1 MLSTPHQ
8 GVLDPNLENAP
19 RSRDEHN
26 SSDVR
31 FEGREKFLCQP
42 GGTKQPA
49 ALRAVGQGYDG
60 APEGHVLLCADFK
73 TQSCHQNVTHSC
85 LILSYRRLK
94 FSCGAWGPKSGI
106 GSGPNLTT
114 NTKMGHR
121 MKIKPVLALTV
132 AVSSIAVGEVSHAAA
147 AAPASPQAYAAP
159 ASDATSW
166 YNMAAAEVDT
176 ARRQTRSDVPAKN
189 VILFV
194 GDGMGVS
201 TVTAAR
207 ILQGQQPNL
216 IGTGGSAVGQSG
228 EENFLSFEKFAW
240 LAHSKT
246 YSVNQQ
252 TPDSAPTMTA
262 MVSGIKTNGDEL
274 AVDQTMTHGTT
285 QADCMRSD
293 LAAHALK
300 TILEYAEDNGKSTGL
315 VSTARITHATPAANY
330 AHTTNRDWE
339 SDSNQP
345 AAGCAIPDIAR
356 QLVEFS
362 HGNGIDLAFGGGRSY
377 FLPNTTKDPEYP
389 IKTGNRKDGRDLTQE
404 WVKNRAG
411 AAFIYD
417 NTGFNA
423 IDPGA
428 TGPVLGLFEPS
439 HMQYE
444 ADRSPAASGEPS
456 LAQMTDKAIRVLN
469 QNKKGFYLHVEAGRI
484 DHAHHSGNA
493 YRALAD
499 TMALSDAV
507 QQAQATL
514 QELKLDKNTL
524 IIVTADHSHTFTIAG
539 YPQRGNNILGKVVSF
554 DKTDSLALADDKNPY
569 TTLSYANGGG
579 FGIGVADGGPARA
592 GRIQSLLDIDTT
604 QKEFH
609 QEALVPFAVGA
620 ETHAGEDVAIYAT
633 GPGSH
638 IFHGTMD
645 NSAIFHVMKYA
656 YRFK

>member
-1 MLSTPHQ
+1 MNFKLFL
-8 GVLDPNLENAP
+8 VLT
-19 RSRDEHN
+19 S
-26 SSDVR
+26 
-31 FEGREKFLCQP
+31 
-42 GGTKQPA
+42 
-49 ALRAVGQGYDG
+49 AVGSIFLAG
-60 APEGHVLLCADFK
+60 A
-73 TQSCHQNVTHSC
+73 TQ
-85 LILSYRRLK
+85 
-94 FSCGAWGPKSGI
+94 
-106 GSGPNLTT
+106 
-114 NTKMGHR
+114 
-121 MKIKPVLALTV
+121 
-132 AVSSIAVGEVSHAAA
+132 
-147 AAPASPQAYAAP
+147 ASPQSFPAP
-159 ASDATSW
+159 PSDATSW
-166 YNMAAAEVDT
+166 YKMAAAEVLSAQKATRIDT
-176 ARRQTRSDVPAKN
+176 KVKN
-189 VILFV
+189 VIFFV

-216 IGTGGSAVGQSG
+216 IGTGGSAASSSG
-228 EENFLSFEKFAW
+228 EENFLSFERFPY

-262 MVSGIKTNGDEL
+262 MVSGIKINGDEL

-285 QADCMRSD
+285 TADCMRTD
-293 LAAHALK
+293 LAAHSLK
-300 TILEYAEDNGKSTGL
+300 TILEMAEDNGKSTGL

-345 AAGCAIPDIAR
+345 AAGCAIKDIAS
-356 QLVEFS
+356 QLLAES
-362 HGNGIDLAFGGGRSY
+362 HGNGIDLALGGGRSY
-377 FLPNTTKDPEYP
+377 FLPNTVKDPEYST
-389 IKTGNRKDGRDLTQE
+389 KTGNRKDGRDLTQE
-404 WVKNRAG
+404 WVKARAN
-411 AAFIYD
+411 AVYVYD
-417 NTGFNA
+417 NNGFNA

-444 ADRSPAASGEPS
+444 ADRSSAPTGEPS
-456 LAQMTDKAIRVLN
+456 LSQMTDKAIRVLN

-493 YRALAD
+493 YRALTD

-507 QQAQATL
+507 AQAQATL
-514 QELKLDKNTL
+514 KELKLDKDTL

-539 YPQRGNNILGKVVSF
+539 YPQRGNNILGKVVAF
-554 DKTDSLALADDKNPY
+554 DSTTGSLALADDKAPY

-579 FGIGVADGGPARA
+579 FNIGAADGTAGKA
-592 GRIQSLLDIDTT
+592 GRVQNLTDVDTT

-620 ETHAGEDVAIYAT
+620 ETHAGEDVAIYAI
-633 GPGSH
+633 GPAAH
-638 IFHGTMD
+638 IFHGTLD
-645 NSAIFHVMKYA
+645 NSSIFHVMKHA